1 MSSTGIVNFEDAT
14 IQAVEMY
21 ATDKMRIGVSSS
33 SATFAVGG
41 DIEIVGN
48 INITGDIIQ
57 GSTII
62 SGGSSGFNAA
72 NTLNLTNSTTGLI
85 VDSNAVVTGNVTANY
100 FVGDG
105 SNLTGI
111 VGGSGID
118 TTQTLALSNVTTG
131 LTVSS
136 NAVVTGN
143 VTANYFVGDGS
154 NLTGIVGGSGI
165 DTTQTLALSNVTTGL
180 TVSSNAVVTGN
191 VTANYF
197 VGDGSNLTGIPT
209 TVNSTDDVPEG
220 SSNLYY
226 TDSRVNAHLN
236 ISEAS
241 GGQVLSWNGSDYAWT
256 VNGSGGLDTTQTLA
270 LSNVT
275 TGLSVSAN
283 AIVTGNVT
291 ASVFLGD
298 GGLLSNIES
307 QRVYVLATNGSSDY
321 IFQGP
326 GFDTPT
332 NDPVLRLIR
341 GFTYIFD
348 NRSNYTIH
356 PFKIRNNY
364 NGSDFTRGV
373 IDDGAGMTTFTVPM
387 DAPSSLYYQC
397 SVHSSMGNIIHI
409 LSEDIDTTQTLALS
423 NVTTGLSVTS
433 NAVVTGNVTAN
444 YFVGDGSNLTGIS
457 GGSSFDTT
465 QTLTLSNVTTG
476 LSVTSNAVVTGNVTA
491 DYFVGDGSNL
501 TGISGGIDTT
511 QTLALSNVTTGLTV
525 SSNAIVQGDLKLL
538 GSVYHN
544 DDIVMNTVFG
554 STWTQLGGDI
564 DGEAGGPPGDR
575 SGTSVSLSTDGTRV
589 AIGATLNSDSGTYA
603 GHVRVYELS
612 GGVWTQL
619 GGDIDGEAADDY
631 FGTSVS
637 LSADGTRVAIGGYWN
652 DGNGD
657 MSGHTRVYE
666 LSGGVWT
673 QLGVDLDGEAAGDQ
687 SGTSVSLSADGTRVA
702 IGAIYNDGNGT
713 NSGHTRVYEW
723 SGGVWTQLGGDI
735 DGEAVGDLSGRSV
748 SLSADGTRVAIGA
761 IYNDGVNGSDSG
773 HTRVYE
779 LSGGVWTQLGDD
791 IDGEAAGDRPGTS
804 VSLSADGTR
813 VAIGAP
819 FNDDN
824 GLDSGHTRVYE
835 LSGGVWTQLGGDI
848 DGEAGGDQSGTSV
861 SLSADGTRVAIGAF
875 LNDGN
880 GTDSGHT
887 RVYEWSGGAWTQL
900 GVDLD
905 GEAADDRSGTSVFLS
920 ADGTRVAIGAIYN
933 DGNGSNSGHTRV
945 YELPKST
952 LITTE
957 KLYATSNIGIGT
969 TTPAY
974 ALDVVGDISATRF
987 YGDGSQLTGVGIDT
1001 TQTLALSNVTTGL
1014 TVTSNAVV
1022 TGNVTAD
1029 YFVGDG
1035 SNLTGI
1041 SGGIDTTQTLALS
1054 NVTTGLTVS
1063 SNAIVQ
1069 GDLKLL
1075 GSVYHNDDIVMNTVI
1090 GSTWTQ
1096 LGGDI
1101 DGEAGG
1107 PPGDRSGASVSLSTD
1122 GTRVA
1127 IGAIY
1132 NDGNGTNSG
1141 HTRVYELSGGAW
1153 TQLGGD
1159 IDGEAANDNSGYSV
1173 SLSADGTRVAIGANL
1188 NDGVNGSNSG
1198 HTRVYELSGG
1208 AWTQLGD
1215 DIDGEA
1221 VEDWSGTRV
1230 SLSTDGTRV
1239 AIGAIYNDG
1248 NGTNSGHTRVYEL
1261 SGGAWTQLGGD
1272 IDGEA
1277 SNDQSGHSVSLSAD
1291 GTRVAI
1297 GAPYNGG
1304 AARGHTRVYELSGGV
1319 WTQLGV
1325 DLDGALDD
1333 QSGYSVSLSADGT
1346 RVAIGAPYIGD
1357 NGSESGHT
1365 RVYGLSG
1372 GVWTQLGGDIDGEAG
1387 GDQSGY
1393 SVSLSADGTRVAIG
1407 AIFNDGVNGGDSGH
1421 TRVYE
1426 LSGGVW
1432 TQLGVDLDGEV
1443 AGDQSGWSVSL
1454 SADGTHVAIGSI
1466 YNDGNG
1472 GNSGHTRVYELPSY
1486 KVINTDKLFAT
1497 TNVGIGTTTPAYALD
1512 VVGDV
1517 HADYFVGDGS
1527 QLTGV
1532 GIDTTQTLA
1541 LSNVTTGLTVSS
1553 NALVTGNVTADYF
1566 VGDGSNLTGISG
1578 GSVSS
1583 PFIDQY
1589 GSGFSNVYSNAVGY
1603 VTSDMVATGVYTNR
1617 STFRTNDDGTIFAMG
1632 VPAYNSNQGC
1642 VMLYSYV
1649 NDAWSMEILDPSS
1662 DPSITSTYN
1671 IGSSVDV
1678 SDNGLT
1684 VIASSYSQDNN
1695 KGIAFVWRRDVIG
1708 GNWTMTKLQ
1717 PTSLVGDDKF
1727 GHGTICTNNDGT
1739 LIFIGA
1745 FNADVDGAVEHGKVF
1760 KFELSGSSWT
1770 ETEIPA
1776 PGSPVQNYSR
1786 YGLNVS
1792 CNGDGT
1798 KLAVG
1803 VYNSAYIVVL
1813 EWDPNTS
1820 AYIASFPNFNSVTSG
1835 YHVSQNPYMSADGNV
1850 IVTGGYRSFASSY
1863 IGEVVIMR
1871 WDGSSWIFSTYS
1883 GDNMGD
1889 YFGIT
1894 SSVSNDGSYIVIG
1907 SYDGNAYSLIWNGS
1921 SYDKYTLQ
1929 GPAGSASFGKVLTVS
1944 DNGVTI
1950 FALDHTNATFFQL
1963 SRDVYKNLPEG
1974 FEVGTSNLYVN
1985 TKTGNVGINTN
1996 NPQYELEVN
2005 GVVSAT
2011 QLIGDGSNITSVA
2024 VTSDSVALINT
2035 VFNICAVSKN
2045 YMGTLDT
2052 GKLNISNVLTYN
2064 GELVLDSKF
2073 TIPQTESSS
2082 ILNSN
2087 VTAQSAEFG
2096 RSVDISADGT
2106 RMIVGSPYEGNN
2118 QGKVQVFDW
2127 NGTSWVQVGADFIGT
2142 ANYYYGYSVAIS
2154 PNGNLIAIGDSYD
2167 NQSNGS
2173 VYVYERSGSVWNYL
2187 GNVEPSSRGGLQKY
2201 GYSVD
2206 ITNNYYLVASTPRGY
2221 NDVYTQT
2228 NVGEVYTFEYSGSGT
2243 TWNQRGSR
2251 LMGSKLNENCGE
2263 KVSLSDD
2270 GMVLALSGWLGAYVY
2285 RWSNSTNDWVLIDR
2299 DIYSGSS
2306 VYVGDLKLSPDGLT
2320 LAVGNATDNSSA
2332 GSCTV
2337 YKILDDKTLK
2347 IGNTIPGDTSSQFGA
2362 SMSFNADGSILA
2374 VSSPYYN
2381 SSTGRVKLYKF
2392 SGTDW
2397 EQLSNTLDG
2406 PSTGSVFGKSIAM
2419 THDAT
2424 KLIVGVPQ
2432 YDTPLLNI
2440 GAVYVYEAS
2449 TYSKLEVDYI
2459 YGDGSNLTGISG
2471 GSSFDT
2477 TQTLALS
2484 NVTTGLSVTSN
2495 ALVQGDLKLLGSMY
2509 HNDDAVLTTTPG
2521 STWTQLGL
2529 DIDGEESGHRL
2540 GWSVSLSADATR
2552 MAIGVP
2558 YSNSAIGH
2566 TGVYEWSGSAWTQLG
2581 GDIDGEAASD
2591 ESGWSVSLSADGTRV
2606 AIGAYYNDGTGGN
2619 AGHTRVYEWSGS
2631 AWTQMGVDIDGEAA
2645 GDQSGY
2651 SVSLSADGTRVAIG
2665 APYNDGVNGAD
2676 SGHTRV
2682 YEWSGSAWTQLG
2694 GDIDGEAASDNSG
2707 YSVSL
2712 SADGTRVAIGAYY
2725 NNGTGGH
2732 AGHTRVYEWSGSV
2745 WTQMGG
2751 DIDGEAADD
2760 QSGYSVSLSA
2770 DGTRV
2775 AIGAPYNDGNGS
2787 DAGHTRVY
2795 EWSGSAW
2802 TQMGGD
2808 IDGEAGGDESGH
2820 SVSLSADGTRVAI
2833 GAYRN
2838 DGNGYNA
2845 GHTRVYEW
2853 SGSAWTQLGLD
2864 IDGEAETSS
2873 DESGQSVSLSADG
2886 TRVAIGAHY
2895 YSYGTGRVRVYEL
2908 PKLTVITTD
2917 KLFATSN
2924 IGIGTSTPAYALDVV
2939 GDIYASGTITQSSDI
2954 RKKSNLHVISEPVD
2968 KLNQIHGYMYDMDG
2982 KRRTGLVAQEVLE
2995 VLPEA
3000 VVGSEENG
3008 YGLAYGDTIGLLVE
3022 AIKELNKRIVILE
3035 TN

>member
-85 VDSNAVVTGNVTANY
+85 VD
-100 FVGDG
+100 
-105 SNLTGI
+105 
-111 VGGSGID
+111 
-118 TTQTLALSNVTTG
+118 
-131 LTVSS
+131 S

-444 YFVGDGSNLTGIS
+444 
-457 GGSSFDTT
+457 
-465 QTLTLSNVTTG
+465 
-476 LSVTSNAVVTGNVTA
+476 
-491 DYFVGDGSNL
+491 
-501 TGISGGIDTT
+501 
-511 QTLALSNVTTGLTV
+511 
-525 SSNAIVQGDLKLL
+525 
-538 GSVYHN
+538 
-544 DDIVMNTVFG
+544 
-554 STWTQLGGDI
+554 
-564 DGEAGGPPGDR
+564 
-575 SGTSVSLSTDGTRV
+575 
-589 AIGATLNSDSGTYA
+589 
-603 GHVRVYELS
+603 
-612 GGVWTQL
+612 
-619 GGDIDGEAADDY
+619 
-631 FGTSVS
+631 
-637 LSADGTRVAIGGYWN
+637 
-652 DGNGD
+652 
-657 MSGHTRVYE
+657 
-666 LSGGVWT
+666 
-673 QLGVDLDGEAAGDQ
+673 
-687 SGTSVSLSADGTRVA
+687 
-702 IGAIYNDGNGT
+702 
-713 NSGHTRVYEW
+713 
-723 SGGVWTQLGGDI
+723 
-735 DGEAVGDLSGRSV
+735 
-748 SLSADGTRVAIGA
+748 
-761 IYNDGVNGSDSG
+761 
-773 HTRVYE
+773 
-779 LSGGVWTQLGDD
+779 
-791 IDGEAAGDRPGTS
+791 
-804 VSLSADGTR
+804 
-813 VAIGAP
+813 
-819 FNDDN
+819 
-824 GLDSGHTRVYE
+824 
-835 LSGGVWTQLGGDI
+835 
-848 DGEAGGDQSGTSV
+848 
-861 SLSADGTRVAIGAF
+861 
-875 LNDGN
+875 
-880 GTDSGHT
+880 
-887 RVYEWSGGAWTQL
+887 
-900 GVDLD
+900 
-905 GEAADDRSGTSVFLS
+905 
-920 ADGTRVAIGAIYN
+920 
-933 DGNGSNSGHTRV
+933 
-945 YELPKST
+945 
-952 LITTE
+952 
-957 KLYATSNIGIGT
+957 
-969 TTPAY
+969 
-974 ALDVVGDISATRF
+974 
-987 YGDGSQLTGVGIDT
+987 
-1001 TQTLALSNVTTGL
+1001 
-1014 TVTSNAVV
+1014 
-1022 TGNVTAD
+1022 
-1029 YFVGDG
+1029 
-1035 SNLTGI
+1035 
-1041 SGGIDTTQTLALS
+1041 
-1054 NVTTGLTVS
+1054 
-1063 SNAIVQ
+1063 
-1069 GDLKLL
+1069 
-1075 GSVYHNDDIVMNTVI
+1075 
-1090 GSTWTQ
+1090 
-1096 LGGDI
+1096 
-1101 DGEAGG
+1101 
-1107 PPGDRSGASVSLSTD
+1107 
-1122 GTRVA
+1122 
-1127 IGAIY
+1127 
-1132 NDGNGTNSG
+1132 
-1141 HTRVYELSGGAW
+1141 
-1153 TQLGGD
+1153 
-1159 IDGEAANDNSGYSV
+1159 
-1173 SLSADGTRVAIGANL
+1173 
-1188 NDGVNGSNSG
+1188 
-1198 HTRVYELSGG
+1198 
-1208 AWTQLGD
+1208 
-1215 DIDGEA
+1215 
-1221 VEDWSGTRV
+1221 
-1230 SLSTDGTRV
+1230 
-1239 AIGAIYNDG
+1239 
-1248 NGTNSGHTRVYEL
+1248 
-1261 SGGAWTQLGGD
+1261 
-1272 IDGEA
+1272 
-1277 SNDQSGHSVSLSAD
+1277 
-1291 GTRVAI
+1291 
-1297 GAPYNGG
+1297 
-1304 AARGHTRVYELSGGV
+1304 
-1319 WTQLGV
+1319 
-1325 DLDGALDD
+1325 
-1333 QSGYSVSLSADGT
+1333 
-1346 RVAIGAPYIGD
+1346 
-1357 NGSESGHT
+1357 
-1365 RVYGLSG
+1365 
-1372 GVWTQLGGDIDGEAG
+1372 
-1387 GDQSGY
+1387 
-1393 SVSLSADGTRVAIG
+1393 
-1407 AIFNDGVNGGDSGH
+1407 
-1421 TRVYE
+1421 
-1426 LSGGVW
+1426 
-1432 TQLGVDLDGEV
+1432 
-1443 AGDQSGWSVSL
+1443 
-1454 SADGTHVAIGSI
+1454 
-1466 YNDGNG
+1466 
-1472 GNSGHTRVYELPSY
+1472 
-1486 KVINTDKLFAT
+1486 
-1497 TNVGIGTTTPAYALD
+1497 
-1512 VVGDV
+1512 
-1517 HADYFVGDGS
+1517 YFVGDGS

-2581 GDIDGEAASD
+2581 
-2591 ESGWSVSLSADGTRV
+2591 
-2606 AIGAYYNDGTGGN
+2606 
-2619 AGHTRVYEWSGS
+2619 
-2631 AWTQMGVDIDGEAA
+2631 
-2645 GDQSGY
+2645 
-2651 SVSLSADGTRVAIG
+2651 
-2665 APYNDGVNGAD
+2665 
-2676 SGHTRV
+2676 
-2682 YEWSGSAWTQLG
+2682 
-2694 GDIDGEAASDNSG
+2694 
-2707 YSVSL
+2707 
-2712 SADGTRVAIGAYY
+2712 
-2725 NNGTGGH
+2725 
-2732 AGHTRVYEWSGSV
+2732 
-2745 WTQMGG
+2745 
-2751 DIDGEAADD
+2751 
-2760 QSGYSVSLSA
+2760 
-2770 DGTRV
+2770 
-2775 AIGAPYNDGNGS
+2775 
-2787 DAGHTRVY
+2787 
-2795 EWSGSAW
+2795 
-2802 TQMGGD
+2802 
-2808 IDGEAGGDESGH
+2808 
-2820 SVSLSADGTRVAI
+2820 
-2833 GAYRN
+2833 
-2838 DGNGYNA
+2838 
-2845 GHTRVYEW
+2845 
-2853 SGSAWTQLGLD
+2853 LD

-2895 YSYGTGRVRVYEL
+2895 YYYGTGRVRVYEL
-2908 PKLTVITTD
+2908 PKLTVITAE
-2917 KLFATSN
+2917 KLYAMSN
-2924 IGIGTSTPAYALDVV
+2924 IGIGTTTPAYALDVV

-2954 RKKSNLHVISEPVD
+2954 RRKSNLHVISEPVD
-2968 KLNQIHGYMYDMDG
+2968 KLNQIHGYTYDMDG

-2995 VLPEA
+2995 ILPEA
-3000 VVGSEENG
+3000 VIGSEQNG

-3035 TN
+3035 NN